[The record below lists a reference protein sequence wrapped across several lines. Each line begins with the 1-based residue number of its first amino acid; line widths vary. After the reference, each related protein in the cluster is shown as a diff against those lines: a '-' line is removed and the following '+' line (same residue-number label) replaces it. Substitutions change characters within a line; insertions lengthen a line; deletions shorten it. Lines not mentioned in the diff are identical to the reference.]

1 MSRTPSG
8 STKRVVSSGSNQ
20 RLARR
25 FFASALFLSA
35 FLLASLVAAQGFPG
49 GGMPGGSMGGGMMPG
64 GGMGGPP
71 PRTEKKKKEAP
82 PPGTPEMHAASGADD
97 SLSPPGSEPSLPE
110 EPLKLKKPTFDKL
123 GSDAE
128 PEQVETGRAPTTK
141 YHFYGPYFQEN
152 SGQYQFRLAFP
163 VWAERTMP
171 SRTKP
176 LELDRASLFGGL
188 YYNRRSAER
197 ADDILF
203 PLFWNLRD
211 KTSDSRTTIVGP
223 FVNRSAPNEHDNW
236 LAPLYFTGKRK
247 TGGYTLIPPLLTY
260 TNHDDQGG
268 FSMVGPLFCSWKGGS
283 NCDMRTAQDIDFGLA
298 PLYFYGQNLK
308 TKYEIIPPLLHY
320 YRYNDRDLSWTN
332 MWGPYFRR
340 HTQKRDMFHLFPLY
354 YSLWGQD
361 ERHTTVLPFFH
372 YGYKGS
378 SWLLATPLFVAAR
391 GDQGESTFATW
402 LYARYR
408 GRTELDMVT
417 PLYWAY
423 RDPDIGLDEKILFP
437 FLYKRTSPRESSYA
451 FFPFFGHFE
460 RFGVSESTWIT
471 PFFQHTTDL
480 RGWQTNI
487 HPLLYVGR
495 NALDTHFVLAPIF
508 WDFAS
513 PKSRATVAFPVF
525 WRFSDEKEVTELVG
539 NVYYHE
545 KKLKNGL
552 DWEIHIF
559 PAFSYGETPNGH
571 WWNVLYGLA
580 GYTREGS
587 MTKMRT
593 LWIPIKLS
601 D

>member
-1 MSRTPSG
+1 MSGT
-8 STKRVVSSGSNQ
+8 
-20 RLARR
+20 R
-25 FFASALFLSA
+25 FAAWLSALAVFWCALCIA
-35 FLLASLVAAQGFPG
+35 TPAQAQGFGGPG
-49 GGMPGGSMGGGMMPG
+49 GGGIPG
-64 GGMGGPP
+64 GGFGGAAPP
-71 PRTEKKKKEAP
+71 QQQKKKKKEAP

-97 SLSPPGSEPSLPE
+97 SLSAPGSEPTLPE
-110 EPLKLKKPTFDKL
+110 EPLKLKEPTFATI

-128 PEQVETGRAPTTK
+128 SEQTELGRNPNSKTFT
-141 YHFYGPYFQEN
+141 FYGPYVTET
-152 SGQYQFRLAFP
+152 SGQYRFRLAFP
-163 VWAERTMP
+163 VWAERMMP

-176 LELDRASLFGGL
+176 LETDRASLFGGL

-203 PLFWNLRD
+203 PVFWNLRD
-211 KTSDSRTTIVGP
+211 RLAHSRTTIIGP
-223 FVNRSAPNEHDNW
+223 LVNRSAPNETDNW
-236 LAPLYFTGKRK
+236 LAPLYFTGTRK
-247 TGGYTLIPPLLTY
+247 HGGYTLIPPLLTY
-260 TNHDDQGG
+260 TRHDDQGG
-268 FSMVGPLFCSWKGGS
+268 LNLVGPLFCSWKGGS
-283 NCDMRTAQDIDFGLA
+283 SCDARTAQDIDFGVA
-298 PLYFYGQNLK
+298 PLYFYGQNVK

-340 HTQKRDMFHLFPLY
+340 HTQTTDSFHLFPLY
-354 YSLWGQD
+354 YSFWGKN

-391 GDQGESTFATW
+391 GEHGESTFASP
-402 LYARYR
+402 LYSRYR

-423 RDPDIGLDEKILFP
+423 RDPDIGLDMKLLFP
-437 FLYKRTSPRESSYA
+437 FLFSRTSPRESDQA
-451 FFPFFGHFE
+451 FFPFWGHFH
-460 RFGVSESTWIT
+460 RYGVSESTWIT

-508 WDFAS
+508 WDFAT
-513 PKSRATVAFPVF
+513 PKTRSTVVFPVF
-525 WRFSDEKEVTELVG
+525 WRFSDEKETTELVG

-545 KKLKNGL
+545 KKLKAGL
-552 DWEIHIF
+552 DWEVHIF

-580 GYTREGS
+580 GYTRRGS
-587 MTKMRT
+587 AVTIRT
-593 LWIPIKLS
+593 LWVPTKLS

>member
-1 MSRTPSG
+1 MRFS
-8 STKRVVSSGSNQ
+8 
-20 RLARR
+20 RLAARLL
-25 FFASALFLSA
+25 ALALFVCL
-35 FLLASLVAAQGFPG
+35 FCLAPLAAAQM
-49 GGMPGGSMGGGMMPG
+49 GGMGGPG
-64 GGMGGPP
+64 GGMGMPGGNMGNMPQGQKP
-71 PRTEKKKKEAP
+71 KKKKDAP
-82 PPGTPEMHAASGADD
+82 PPGTPEQHAASGGDD
-97 SLSPPGSEPSLPE
+97 ALTPPGSEPALPE
-110 EPLKLKKPTFDKL
+110 EPLQVKQSTLDTI
-123 GSDAE
+123 GSDAQPDQDE
-128 PEQVETGRAPTTK
+128 LGRGNSTRYK
-141 YHFYGPYFQEN
+141 FYGPYFQEN
-152 SGQYQFRLAFP
+152 SDKYQFRLAFP
-163 VWAERTMP
+163 VWAERQMP

-203 PLFWNLRD
+203 PLVWNLRD
-211 KTSDSRTTIVGP
+211 KLAQTRTTIVGP
-223 FVNRSAPNEHDNW
+223 FLNRSAPGEHDNW

-247 TGGYTLIPPLLTY
+247 TGGYVLIPPLLTY

-283 NCDMRTAQDIDFGLA
+283 HCDARTAQDIDFGVA
-298 PLYFYGQNLK
+298 PLYFYGQSVK

-340 HTQKRDMFHLFPLY
+340 HTQQQDMFHLFPLY
-354 YSLWGQD
+354 YSLWGKN

-372 YGYKGS
+372 YGFKGD
-378 SWLLATPLFVAAR
+378 SWLFASPLFVAAR
-391 GDQGESTFATW
+391 GEKGESTFATW

-423 RDPDIGLDEKILFP
+423 RDPDIGLNRKILFP
-437 FLYKRTSPRESSYA
+437 FLYSSTSPRESNQA
-451 FFPFFGHFE
+451 FFPFWGHFQ
-460 RFGVSESTWIT
+460 RYGISETTFIT

-487 HPLLYVGR
+487 HPFMYVGR
-495 NALDTHFVLAPIF
+495 NGLDTHFVVAPFF
-508 WDFAS
+508 WDFAT

-525 WRFSDEKEVTELVG
+525 WRFSDEKETTELVG

-545 KKLKNGL
+545 KKLHNGT
-552 DWEIHIF
+552 DWEVHIF

-571 WWNVLYGLA
+571 WWNVFYGLA
-580 GYTREGS
+580 GYTRQG
-587 MTKMRT
+587 TATTIRT
-593 LWIPIKLS
+593 LWIPTKLS
-601 D
+601 E